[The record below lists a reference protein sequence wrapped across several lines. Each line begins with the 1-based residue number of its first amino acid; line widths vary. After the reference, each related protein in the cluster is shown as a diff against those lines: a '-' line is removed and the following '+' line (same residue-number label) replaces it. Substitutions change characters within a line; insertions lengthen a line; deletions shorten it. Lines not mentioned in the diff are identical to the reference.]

1 MISRDW
7 EMLSEV
13 GFDKYDQMVL
23 PLTLVQPYYVE
34 DGRVYFSCSDKELNQ
49 ENIEMIQRDFSCD
62 LIIDKEKKTVT
73 LEETKEQF

>member
-1 MISRDW
+1 MTSRDW

-23 PLTLVQPYYVE
+23 PLALVQPYYVE
-34 DGRVYFSCSDKELNQ
+34 DGRVYFSCSDELLNK

-62 LIIDKEKKTVT
+62 IFIDEENRTVT
-73 LEETKEQF
+73 LEENKE

>member
-13 GFDKYDQMVL
+13 GFNKYDQMVL

-34 DGRVYFSCSDKELNQ
+34 DGRVYFSCSDKVLNP

-62 LIIDKEKKTVT
+62 LIIDKENKTVT
-73 LEETKEQF
+73 LEETKERF